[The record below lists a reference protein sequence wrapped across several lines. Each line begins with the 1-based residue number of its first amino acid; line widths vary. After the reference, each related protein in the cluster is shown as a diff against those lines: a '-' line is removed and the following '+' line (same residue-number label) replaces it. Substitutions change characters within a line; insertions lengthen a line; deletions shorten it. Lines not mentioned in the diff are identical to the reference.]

1 MQYVMDGKTPL
12 GEVLM
17 AADEEGL
24 AGLWFVGQRHFAPF
38 IDGNAIRRDL
48 PIFDETSKWLEDY
61 FSGNTPT
68 YCPALHL
75 MGTPFQKRVWSI
87 LCTIPYGQTMTYGRI
102 AALVASPSEA
112 RSPATP
118 SRSSSPAI
126 AWSLH
131 TEALPAMPEDYGAN
145 AAFWSWK
152 GRLPHRA
159 LCECVVM
166 HRCVRN
172 LLYPVIP

>member
-38 IDGNAIRRDL
+38 IDGNAMRRDL
-48 PIFDETSKWLEDY
+48 PIFDEVRQWLEDY

-68 YCPALHL
+68 HCPVLHL

-87 LCTIPYGQTMTYGRI
+87 LCTIPYGQTMTCRRTMAQTPPSGAGRGDCRTG
-102 AALVASPSEA
+102 
-112 RSPATP
+112 RSVN
-118 SRSSSPAI
+118 
-126 AWSLH
+126 AWSC
-131 TEALPAMPEDYGAN
+131 TAV
-145 AAFWSWK
+145 
-152 GRLPHRA
+152 
-159 LCECVVM
+159 CE
-166 HRCVRN
+166 
-172 LLYPVIP
+172 LTK